1 MRGVLAFAEA
11 ARHTSDDVATPDG
24 RDGPLAP
31 HEPAAMRSTSI
42 RLARTR
48 TIGAV
53 VLLALT
59 GAACGSIVENDRAAE
74 SRLSGSETMRLQLS
88 RTSATEGE
96 PLPLTVT
103 LTNTTSANISFEG
116 NTCPHNV
123 YEVEDADGT
132 RIDPR
137 IELILCAA
145 VTIPTTL
152 TPGQSKS
159 WSLEWNAARYAPSKV
174 HRPAGAQQ
182 VRIRARYWVNRAEV
196 SSPWQTVTVQP
207 AR

>member
-1 MRGVLAFAEA
+1 M
-11 ARHTSDDVATPDG
+11 S
-24 RDGPLAP
+24 
-31 HEPAAMRSTSI
+31 STS
-42 RLARTR
+42 RRFA
-48 TIGAV
+48 GAHA
-53 VLLALT
+53 ALT
-59 GAACGSIVENDRAAE
+59 LLFALSAAACGSIVENDRAAQA
-74 SRLSGSETMRLQLS
+74 RLAGSETMRLQLS

-96 PLPLTVT
+96 LLPLTVT
-103 LTNTTSANISFEG
+103 LTNTSSANITFEG
-116 NTCPHNV
+116 NTCPYNV

-152 TPGQSKS
+152 APGQSKS

-174 HRPAGAQQ
+174 NRAAGPQP
-182 VRIRARYWVNRAEV
+182 VRIRARYWVDRVEV
-196 SSPWQTVTVQP
+196 SSPWQTVTVHP

>member
-1 MRGVLAFAEA
+1 ML
-11 ARHTSDDVATPDG
+11 
-24 RDGPLAP
+24 
-31 HEPAAMRSTSI
+31 RSS
-42 RLARTR
+42 RLLARTR
-48 TIGAV
+48 AS
-53 VLLALT
+53 LATLT
-59 GAACGSIVENDRAAE
+59 LAASSLACGTIVSSDRAPE
-74 SRLSGSETMRLQLS
+74 SRLAGDETMRLQLS
-88 RTSATEGE
+88 RTTATEGE

-103 LTNTTSANISFEG
+103 LTNTTTANLTFEG
-116 NTCPHNV
+116 NTCPYNV

-152 TPGQSKS
+152 APGQSKS

-174 HRPAGAQQ
+174 DRAAGPQP
-182 VRIRARYWVNRAEV
+182 VRIRARYWVNNKVEV
-196 SSPWQTVTVQP
+196 TSAWQTVTVQP